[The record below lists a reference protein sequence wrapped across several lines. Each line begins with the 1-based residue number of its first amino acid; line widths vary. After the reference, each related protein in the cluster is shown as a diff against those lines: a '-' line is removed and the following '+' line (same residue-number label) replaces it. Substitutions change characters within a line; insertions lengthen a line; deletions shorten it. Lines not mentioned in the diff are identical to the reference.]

1 VEGNMLQLI
10 KAFCAG
16 IPAVILAAGIS
27 TALAQ
32 PAANAPAGRAGAL
45 LQAEPMANAP
55 FGSTAYRVLYR
66 STGLDGEPITVS
78 GVVVVPSGPTSAQAP
93 GIVAWAHPTTGVVT
107 RCAPSLR
114 PNVFSSIP
122 GLRDLLQRGFI
133 VTATDYPGLGTPGP
147 HPYLVGVSEGRAVL
161 DSVRAARALVGSAAG
176 ARFALWG
183 HSQGGHAVLFA
194 GQLARRYAPELE
206 LVGLA
211 AAAPATEL
219 ATLFDDD
226 ISTPSGKILTSMAL
240 WSWSRVY
247 GARLDNVVDPD
258 VMATVNRL
266 ANDCVESLVE
276 VIGMRFAERP
286 LQSAFLK
293 VNDLTEVQPWR
304 RLMAQNTP
312 RASSGGAPVFLAQGT
327 ADKVV
332 DPAVTLA
339 FAGGLCTNGV
349 PVNYVIMPGV
359 IHAFIAHRSADM
371 ATAWIAARFTGE
383 PAPSNC
389 RAP

>member
-16 IPAVILAAGIS
+16 IPAFILAAGVG

-32 PAANAPAGRAGAL
+32 PAANASAGRAGAL
-45 LQAEPMANAP
+45 IQAEPMANAP
-55 FGSTAYRVLYR
+55 FGAAAYRILYR
-66 STGLDGEPITVS
+66 STGLKGEPITVS
-78 GVVVVPSGPTSAQAP
+78 GVVVVPSGPTSPQAA

-114 PNVFSSIP
+114 PDVFNTIP
-122 GLRDLLQRGFI
+122 GLRDLLRAGLI

-176 ARFALWG
+176 TRFALWG

-194 GQLARRYAPELE
+194 GQLARSYAPELE

-266 ANDCVESLVE
+266 ADDCVESLVE

-286 LQSAFLK
+286 LQSTFLK
-293 VNDLTEVQPWR
+293 VSDLTQVQPWR
-304 RLMAQNTP
+304 RLITQNTP
-312 RASSGGAPVFLAQGT
+312 RASSGGVPVFLAQGT

-339 FAGGLCTNGV
+339 FAGDLCANGV

-371 ATAWIAARFTGE
+371 ATAWIAGRFSGE
-383 PAPSNC
+383 PPPNNC
-389 RAP
+389 RTP